1 MVETAVERRMSNVQ
15 RAARAASD
23 LLERLSVLSPED
35 RDSVINLIRNDPS
48 ANDVADALTIPEA
61 P

>member
-1 MVETAVERRMSNVQ
+1 MMETAVERRMSNVQ

-48 ANDVADALTIPEA
+48 ANDVADALTTPEA